1 MGYHNIMTLTEWKFK
16 VYLFVRAVDA
26 TAANRQAL
34 AQILVDNGGME
45 VLQDEL
51 KMFDSVHRFSL
62 TGEEPA
68 QVYGLSIPAKLAMR
82 DDFVTFLG
90 TLTNARYAVTANTD
104 LVNYDENEL
113 ILTNFPITPN
123 GQLVTW
129 DTALNYL
136 ENEFGLIEIPREDDE
151 V

>member
-1 MGYHNIMTLTEWKFK
+1 MTLTEWKFK

-68 QVYGLSIPAKLAMR
+68 QVYGLSLPAKLAMR

-104 LVNYDENEL
+104 LVQYQENEL
-113 ILTNFPITPN
+113 IMTNFPITPN

-129 DTALNYL
+129 DTATSYL
-136 ENEFGLIEIPREDDE
+136 ENEFGLVEIPREDDE